1 MTSCLPAL
9 RFIATPRLSAMPHI
23 DNDVKLDFKDVLLRP
38 KRSTLKSR
46 SEVDLTRS
54 FSFRNSKQTYTG
66 VPIIAANMD
75 TVGTFEMAKV
85 LCKFSLFTAVHKHY
99 SLDQWQEFAGQ
110 NPDCLEHLAAS
121 SGTGSSD
128 FEQLEQILE
137 AIPQVKYIC
146 LDVANGYSEHFV
158 EFVKDV
164 RKRFPQHTI
173 MAGNVVTGEMVEEL
187 ILSGAD
193 IIKVGIGPGSVCTTR
208 KKTGV
213 GYPQLSAVMECADA
227 AHGLKGH
234 IISDGGCS
242 CPGDVAKAF
251 GAGADFV
258 MLGGMLAG
266 HSESG
271 GELIE
276 RDGKKY
282 KLFYGMSSEMAMK
295 KYAGGVAEYR
305 YVCRPRSLVIIWRQN
320 SWLPRGGWYSSQR
333 SMVNWGS
340 MLGSGEESLGLRN
353 PEGEDNKVFPT
364 LRASEGKTVEVPFKG
379 DVEHTIRD
387 ILGGIRSTCTY
398 VGAAKL
404 KELSRRTTFI
414 RVTQQVNPIF
424 SEAC

>member
-1 MTSCLPAL
+1 
-9 RFIATPRLSAMPHI
+9 MPHI
-23 DNDVKLDFKDVLLRP
+23 DNDIKLDFKDVLLRP

-46 SEVDLTRS
+46 NEVDLLRS
-54 FSFRNSKQTYTG
+54 FVFRNSKQTYTG
-66 VPIIAANMD
+66 IPIIAANMD

-85 LCKFSLFTAVHKHY
+85 LGKFSLFTAIHKHY
-99 SLDQWQEFAGQ
+99 SLDEWKEFAAQ
-110 NPDCLEHLAAS
+110 NPDCLQYVAAS

-128 FEQLEQILE
+128 FELLEQILE
-137 AIPQVKYIC
+137 AVPQVRYIC

-158 EFVKDV
+158 QFLRDV
-164 RKRFPQHTI
+164 RKRFPDHTI

-227 AHGLKGH
+227 AHGLNGH

-266 HSESG
+266 HTESG
-271 GELIE
+271 GDLIE
-276 RDGKKY
+276 KNGQKY
-282 KLFYGMSSEMAMK
+282 KLFYGMSSEVSMK

-305 YVCRPRSLVIIWRQN
+305 
-320 SWLPRGGWYSSQR
+320 
-333 SMVNWGS
+333 
-340 MLGSGEESLGLRN
+340 
-353 PEGEDNKVFPT
+353 
-364 LRASEGKTVEVPFKG
+364 ASEGKVVEVPFKG
-379 DVEHTIRD
+379 DVEHTVKD
-387 ILGGIRSTCTY
+387 VLGGIRSTCTY

-414 RVTQQVNPIF
+414 RVTQQANPIF
-424 SEAC
+424 GDEKQS